1 MTSLPDKLQRGF
13 RRKGY
18 PTVELFIRPD
28 PLLARCVRSIT
39 VCMLA
44 GSGKLVLLIFTLVFV
59 FNSTSLAGRFINR
72 NALITG
78 HKRDRALGKQGTR
91 ETGREENEVDRNA

>member
-28 PLLARCVRSIT
+28 PLLARDERSIT
-39 VCMLA
+39 ICMLT

-78 HKRDRALGKQGTR
+78 HKRDRVRGK
-91 ETGREENEVDRNA
+91 